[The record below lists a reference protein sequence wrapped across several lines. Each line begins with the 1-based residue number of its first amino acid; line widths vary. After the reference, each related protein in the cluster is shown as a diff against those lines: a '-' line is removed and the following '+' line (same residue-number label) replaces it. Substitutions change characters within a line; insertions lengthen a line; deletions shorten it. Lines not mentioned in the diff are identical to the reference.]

1 MVQSTVCL
9 KESAAKLNTMSE
21 AASRSPRR
29 APVERQRDPA
39 RTKAQLLEA
48 AKAEFGAKGYAA
60 ARVSEIAAKAGVNKQ
75 LISYYFG
82 GKEGLYNALTAT
94 MYGDYAS
101 AADHDKPFAE
111 VVRFFVQSGVRDH
124 DLAKLFL
131 WENLTDGAPDPIGVE
146 GQREFLQQ
154 QVEYVR
160 ARQAAGDFPADL
172 DPAFLL
178 LIFMA
183 ASNAALALPRVVR
196 AVSGQDP
203 TSAEFA
209 DAYGE
214 QLARLIGHLADPG
227 KR

>member
-1 MVQSTVCL
+1 
-9 KESAAKLNTMSE
+9 MSE
-21 AASRSPRR
+21 TAPRSPRR
-29 APVERQRDPA
+29 APVERQRDPE

-94 MYGDYAS
+94 MYQDYVTTS
-101 AADHDKPFAE
+101 DHDRPFAD
-111 VVRFFVQSGVRDH
+111 VMRYFVQSGVQDH
-124 DLAKLFL
+124 DLARLFL
-131 WENLTDGAPDPIGVE
+131 WENLTDGAPDAVGVE

-160 ARQAAGDFPADL
+160 ARQTAGDLPADL

-183 ASNAALALPRVVR
+183 ASSAALALPRVVR

-203 TSAEFA
+203 NSAEFA
-209 DAYGE
+209 EAYGD
-214 QLARLIGHLADPG
+214 QLARLVGHLASGRD
-227 KR
+227 RDA

>member
-1 MVQSTVCL
+1 
-9 KESAAKLNTMSE
+9 MSE
-21 AASRSPRR
+21 AAARSPRR
-29 APVERQRDPA
+29 APVERQRDPE
-39 RTKAQLLEA
+39 RTKTQLLEA

-94 MYGDYAS
+94 MYDGYA
-101 AADHDKPFAE
+101 AVADHDRPFAE

-131 WENLTDGAPDPIGVE
+131 WENLTDGAPGAIGVE
-146 GQREFLQQ
+146 DQREFLRR

-178 LIFMA
+178 VIFMA
-183 ASNAALALPRVVR
+183 ASSAALALPRIVR
-196 AVSGQDP
+196 AVSGQEPD
-203 TSAEFA
+203 SAEFA
-209 DAYGE
+209 EAYGE
-214 QLARLIGHLADPG
+214 QLARLVGHLADPG

>member
-1 MVQSTVCL
+1 MSD
-9 KESAAKLNTMSE
+9 AAP
-21 AASRSPRR
+21 RSPRR
-29 APVERQRDPA
+29 APVERQRDPE
-39 RTKAQLLEA
+39 RTKALLLEA

-94 MYGDYAS
+94 MYDDYVAAS
-101 AADHDKPFAE
+101 EHDKPFAE
-111 VVRFFVQSGVRDH
+111 VVRFFVQSGIRDH

-131 WENLTDGAPDPIGVE
+131 WENLTDGAPDAIGVE
-146 GQREFLQQ
+146 GQRDFLQR

-160 ARQAAGDFPADL
+160 ARQAAGDFPEGL

-178 LIFMA
+178 VIFMA
-183 ASNAALALPRVVR
+183 ASSAALALPRVVR

-203 TSAEFA
+203 NSAEFA
-209 DAYGE
+209 DAYGD
-214 QLARLIGHLADPG
+214 QLALLIGHLADPK

>member
-1 MVQSTVCL
+1 
-9 KESAAKLNTMSE
+9 MSE

-29 APVERQRDPA
+29 APVERQRDPE

-60 ARVSEIAAKAGVNKQ
+60 ARVSEIAARAGVNKQ

-82 GKEGLYNALTAT
+82 GKEGLYTALTAT
-94 MYGDYAS
+94 MYDDYA
-101 AADHDKPFAE
+101 AVADHDKPFAE

-124 DLAKLFL
+124 DLARLFL
-131 WENLTDGAPDPIGVE
+131 WENLTDGAPDAIGVE
-146 GQREFLQQ
+146 DQRGFLQN

-160 ARQAAGDFPADL
+160 ARQAAGELPADL

-178 LIFMA
+178 VIFMA
-183 ASNAALALPRVVR
+183 ASSAALALPRIVR
-196 AVSGQDP
+196 AVSGQAPD
-203 TSAEFA
+203 SAEFA
-209 DAYGE
+209 EAYGD
-214 QLARLIGHLADPG
+214 QLARLVGHLSDAG

>member
-1 MVQSTVCL
+1 
-9 KESAAKLNTMSE
+9 MSE
-21 AASRSPRR
+21 AARSPRR
-29 APVERQRDPA
+29 APVERQRDPE

-94 MYGDYAS
+94 MYGDYA
-101 AADHDKPFAE
+101 AVADHEKPFAE
-111 VVRFFVQSGVRDH
+111 VVRFFARSGVRDH

-131 WENLTDGAPDPIGVE
+131 WENLTDGAPDAIGVE
-146 GQREFLQQ
+146 RQREFLQR
-154 QVEYVR
+154 QVEYIRV
-160 ARQAAGDFPADL
+160 RQAAGDFPADL

-178 LIFMA
+178 VIFMA
-183 ASNAALALPRVVR
+183 ASSAALALPRVVR

-203 TSAEFA
+203 QSAEFA
-209 DAYGE
+209 EAYGE
-214 QLARLIGHLADPG
+214 QLARLVGHLADSP
-227 KR
+227 

>member
-1 MVQSTVCL
+1 
-9 KESAAKLNTMSE
+9 MSE
-21 AASRSPRR
+21 AAPRSPRR
-29 APVERQRDPA
+29 APAERQRDPE

-60 ARVSEIAAKAGVNKQ
+60 ARVSEIAARAGVNKQ

-94 MYGDYAS
+94 MYDDYVAAS
-101 AADHDKPFAE
+101 EHDMPFAD
-111 VVRFFVQSGVRDH
+111 VVRFFAQSGVRDH

-131 WENLTDGAPDPIGVE
+131 WENLTDGAPDAIGVE
-146 GQREFLQQ
+146 GQRGFLQR

-160 ARQAAGDFPADL
+160 ARQAAGDFPDDL

-178 LIFMA
+178 VIFMA
-183 ASNAALALPRVVR
+183 ASSAALALPRVVR
-196 AVSGQDP
+196 AVTGQDP
-203 TSAEFA
+203 NSAEFA

-214 QLARLIGHLADPG
+214 QLARLVGHLADPG

>member
-1 MVQSTVCL
+1 MSD
-9 KESAAKLNTMSE
+9 AAP
-21 AASRSPRR
+21 RSPRR
-29 APVERQRDPA
+29 APVERQRDPE
-39 RTKAQLLEA
+39 RTKALLLEA

-94 MYGDYAS
+94 MYDDYVAAS
-101 AADHDKPFAE
+101 EHDRPFAE
-111 VVRFFVQSGVRDH
+111 VVRFFVQSGIRDH

-131 WENLTDGAPDPIGVE
+131 WENLTDGAPDAIGVE
-146 GQREFLQQ
+146 GQRDFLQR

-160 ARQAAGDFPADL
+160 ARQAAGDFPEDL

-178 LIFMA
+178 VIFMA
-183 ASNAALALPRVVR
+183 ASSAALALPRVVR

-203 TSAEFA
+203 NSPEFA
-209 DAYGE
+209 DAYGD
-214 QLARLIGHLADPG
+214 QLALLIGHLADPK

>member
-1 MVQSTVCL
+1 
-9 KESAAKLNTMSE
+9 MSE

-29 APVERQRDPA
+29 APVERQRDPE

-60 ARVSEIAAKAGVNKQ
+60 ARVSEIAARAGVNKQ

-94 MYGDYAS
+94 MYQDYVAVS
-101 AADHDKPFAE
+101 DHDKPFAE
-111 VVRFFVQSGVRDH
+111 VVRYFVQSGVRDH

-131 WENLTDGAPDPIGVE
+131 WENLTDGAPEAVGLDE
-146 GQREFLQQ
+146 QREFLQR

-160 ARQAAGDFPADL
+160 ARQAAGDFPEDL

-178 LIFMA
+178 LTFMA
-183 ASNAALALPRVVR
+183 ASSAALALPRVVR

-203 TSAEFA
+203 NSAEFA
-209 DAYGE
+209 EAYGD
-214 QLARLIGHLADPG
+214 QLARLLGHLADPG

>member
-1 MVQSTVCL
+1 MIVSTVRL
-9 KESAAKLNTMSE
+9 KESAAKLNRMSE
-21 AASRSPRR
+21 AAARSPRR
-29 APVERQRDPA
+29 APVERQRDPE

-60 ARVSEIAAKAGVNKQ
+60 ARVSEIAARAGVNKQ

-94 MYGDYAS
+94 MYGDYA
-101 AADHDKPFAE
+101 AVADHEKPFAE
-111 VVRFFVQSGVRDH
+111 VVRFFARSGVRDH

-131 WENLTDGAPDPIGVE
+131 WENLTDGAPDAIGVE
-146 GQREFLQQ
+146 GQREFLQR

-178 LIFMA
+178 VIFMA
-183 ASNAALALPRVVR
+183 ASSAALALPRVVR

-203 TSAEFA
+203 QSAEFA
-209 DAYGE
+209 EAYGE
-214 QLARLIGHLADPG
+214 QLARVVGHLADSP
-227 KR
+227 

>member
-1 MVQSTVCL
+1 
-9 KESAAKLNTMSE
+9 MSE
-21 AASRSPRR
+21 AAPRSPRR
-29 APVERQRDPA
+29 APAERQRDPE
-39 RTKAQLLEA
+39 RTKVQLLEA

-60 ARVSEIAAKAGVNKQ
+60 ARVSEIAARAGVNKQ

-94 MYGDYAS
+94 MYDDYVAAS
-101 AADHDKPFAE
+101 EHDMPFAD
-111 VVRFFVQSGVRDH
+111 VVRFFAQSGVRDH

-131 WENLTDGAPDPIGVE
+131 WENLTDGTPDAIGVE
-146 GQREFLQQ
+146 GQRGFLQR

-178 LIFMA
+178 VIFMA
-183 ASNAALALPRVVR
+183 ASSAALALPRVVR
-196 AVSGQDP
+196 AVTGQDP
-203 TSAEFA
+203 NSAEFA
-209 DAYGE
+209 EAYGE
-214 QLARLIGHLADPG
+214 QLARLVGHLADPG

>member
-1 MVQSTVCL
+1 
-9 KESAAKLNTMSE
+9 MSE
-21 AASRSPRR
+21 AAPRSPRR
-29 APVERQRDPA
+29 APVERQRDPE

-94 MYGDYAS
+94 MYDDYVTV
-101 AADHDKPFAE
+101 ADHGKPFAE
-111 VVRFFVQSGVRDH
+111 VVRFFAQSGVRDH

-131 WENLTDGAPDPIGVE
+131 WENLTDGAPDAIGVE
-146 GQREFLQQ
+146 GQREFLQR

-178 LIFMA
+178 VIFMA
-183 ASNAALALPRVVR
+183 ASSAALTLPRIVR
-196 AVSGQDP
+196 AVTGQDP
-203 TSAEFA
+203 GSAGFA
-209 DAYGE
+209 EAYGE
-214 QLARLIGHLADPG
+214 QLARLVGHLG
-227 KR
+227 EQEL

>member
-1 MVQSTVCL
+1 M
-9 KESAAKLNTMSE
+9 KESAAKLNRMSE
-21 AASRSPRR
+21 AAPRSPRR
-29 APVERQRDPA
+29 APVERQRDPE

-94 MYGDYAS
+94 MYDDYVTV
-101 AADHDKPFAE
+101 ADHGKPFAE
-111 VVRFFVQSGVRDH
+111 VVRFFAQSGVRDH

-131 WENLTDGAPDPIGVE
+131 WENLTDGAPDAIGVE
-146 GQREFLQQ
+146 GQREFLQR

-178 LIFMA
+178 VIFMA
-183 ASNAALALPRVVR
+183 ASSAALALPRIVR
-196 AVSGQDP
+196 AVTGQDP
-203 TSAEFA
+203 GSAEFA
-209 DAYGE
+209 EAYGE
-214 QLARLIGHLADPG
+214 QLARLVGHLG
-227 KR
+227 EQEL

>member
-1 MVQSTVCL
+1 
-9 KESAAKLNTMSE
+9 MSE
-21 AASRSPRR
+21 ATPRSPRR
-29 APVERQRDPA
+29 APAERQRDPE

-48 AKAEFGAKGYAA
+48 AKVEFGAKGYAA

-94 MYGDYAS
+94 MYDDYVAAS
-101 AADHDKPFAE
+101 EHDMPFAD
-111 VVRFFVQSGVRDH
+111 VVRFFAQSGVRDH

-131 WENLTDGAPDPIGVE
+131 WENLTDGAPDAIGVE
-146 GQREFLQQ
+146 GQRGFLQR
-154 QVEYVR
+154 QVEYVQ

-178 LIFMA
+178 VIFMA
-183 ASNAALALPRVVR
+183 ASSAALALPRVVR
-196 AVSGQDP
+196 AVTGQDP
-203 TSAEFA
+203 NSAEFA

-214 QLARLIGHLADPG
+214 QLARLVGHLTEPG

>member
-1 MVQSTVCL
+1 
-9 KESAAKLNTMSE
+9 MSE
-21 AASRSPRR
+21 AAARSPRR
-29 APVERQRDPA
+29 APVERQRDPE

-94 MYGDYAS
+94 MYDDYVAVS
-101 AADHDKPFAE
+101 DHGQPFSD
-111 VVRFFVQSGVRDH
+111 VVRFFAQSGVRDH

-131 WENLTDGAPDPIGVE
+131 WENLTDGAPDAIGVE
-146 GQREFLQQ
+146 GQREFLQR

-172 DPAFLL
+172 DPGFLL
-178 LIFMA
+178 VIFMA
-183 ASNAALALPRVVR
+183 AASAALALPRVAR
-196 AVSGQDP
+196 AVTGQDP
-203 TSAEFA
+203 HSAEFA
-209 DAYGE
+209 EAYGE
-214 QLARLIGHLADPG
+214 QLARLVGHLATGRDQEA
-227 KR
+227 

>member
-1 MVQSTVCL
+1 MP
-9 KESAAKLNTMSE
+9 E
-21 AASRSPRR
+21 AVPRSPRR
-29 APVERQRDPA
+29 APVERQRDPE

-60 ARVSEIAAKAGVNKQ
+60 ARVSEIAARAGVNKQ

-94 MYGDYAS
+94 MYDDYVAAS
-101 AADHDKPFAE
+101 DDSTPFAE
-111 VVRFFVQSGVRDH
+111 VVRFFVQSGIRDH

-131 WENLTDGAPDPIGVE
+131 WENLTDGAPDAIGVD
-146 GQREFLQQ
+146 GQRGFLQR

-178 LIFMA
+178 VIFMA
-183 ASNAALALPRVVR
+183 ASSAALAFPRVVR

-203 TSAEFA
+203 NSAEFA
-209 DAYGE
+209 EAYGE
-214 QLARLIGHLADPG
+214 QLSRLVGHLADPG

>member
-1 MVQSTVCL
+1 
-9 KESAAKLNTMSE
+9 MSE
-21 AASRSPRR
+21 AAPRSPRR
-29 APVERQRDPA
+29 APVERQRDPE

-94 MYGDYAS
+94 MYDDYVTV
-101 AADHDKPFAE
+101 ADHGKPFAE
-111 VVRFFVQSGVRDH
+111 VVRFFAQSGVRDH

-131 WENLTDGAPDPIGVE
+131 WENLTDGAPDAIGVE
-146 GQREFLQQ
+146 GQREFLQR

-178 LIFMA
+178 VIFMA
-183 ASNAALALPRVVR
+183 ASSAALALPRIVR
-196 AVSGQDP
+196 AVTGQDP
-203 TSAEFA
+203 GSAEFA
-209 DAYGE
+209 EAYGE
-214 QLARLIGHLADPG
+214 QLARLVGHLG
-227 KR
+227 EQEL

>member
-1 MVQSTVCL
+1 
-9 KESAAKLNTMSE
+9 MSE
-21 AASRSPRR
+21 AAPRSPRR
-29 APVERQRDPA
+29 APVERQRDPE

-48 AKAEFGAKGYAA
+48 AKSEFGAKGYAA
-60 ARVSEIAAKAGVNKQ
+60 ARVSEIAARAGVNKQ

-94 MYGDYAS
+94 MYDDYVAAS
-101 AADHDKPFAE
+101 EHDMPFAE
-111 VVRFFVQSGVRDH
+111 SIRFFVQSGIRDH

-131 WENLTDGAPDPIGVE
+131 WENLTDGAPDAIGVE
-146 GQREFLQQ
+146 GQRGFLER

-178 LIFMA
+178 VIFMA
-183 ASNAALALPRVVR
+183 AASATLAFPRVVR

-203 TSAEFA
+203 QSAEVVE
-209 DAYGE
+209 AYGE

>member
-1 MVQSTVCL
+1 
-9 KESAAKLNTMSE
+9 MSE
-21 AASRSPRR
+21 AAPRSPRR
-29 APVERQRDPA
+29 APAERQRDPE

-60 ARVSEIAAKAGVNKQ
+60 ARVSEIAARAGVNKQ

-94 MYGDYAS
+94 MYDDYVAAS
-101 AADHDKPFAE
+101 EHDMPFAD
-111 VVRFFVQSGVRDH
+111 VVRFFAQSGVRDH

-131 WENLTDGAPDPIGVE
+131 WENLTDGAPDAIGVE
-146 GQREFLQQ
+146 GQRGFLQR
-154 QVEYVR
+154 QVEYVQ

-178 LIFMA
+178 VIFMA
-183 ASNAALALPRVVR
+183 ASSAALALPRVVR
-196 AVSGQDP
+196 AVTGQDP
-203 TSAEFA
+203 NSAEFA
-209 DAYGE
+209 EAYGE
-214 QLARLIGHLADPG
+214 QLARLVGHLADPE

>member
-1 MVQSTVCL
+1 
-9 KESAAKLNTMSE
+9 MSE
-21 AASRSPRR
+21 AAPRSPRR
-29 APVERQRDPA
+29 APVERQRDPE
-39 RTKAQLLEA
+39 RTKAQLLDA

-94 MYGDYAS
+94 MYDDYVAAS
-101 AADHDKPFAE
+101 EHDMPFAD
-111 VVRFFVQSGVRDH
+111 VVRFFAQSGVRDH

-131 WENLTDGAPDPIGVE
+131 WENLTDGAPDAIGVE
-146 GQREFLQQ
+146 GQRGFLQR

-172 DPAFLL
+172 DPEFLL

-183 ASNAALALPRVVR
+183 ASSAALALPRVVR

-203 TSAEFA
+203 NSAEFA
-209 DAYGE
+209 EAYGE
-214 QLARLIGHLADPG
+214 QLARLVGHLAVPR
-227 KR
+227 K

>member
-1 MVQSTVCL
+1 MP
-9 KESAAKLNTMSE
+9 E

-29 APVERQRDPA
+29 APVERQRDPE

-48 AKAEFGAKGYAA
+48 AKSEFGAKGYAA

-94 MYGDYAS
+94 MYDDYVAAS
-101 AADHDKPFAE
+101 EHDKPFAE
-111 VVRFFVQSGVRDH
+111 VVRFFAQSGVRDH

-131 WENLTDGAPDPIGVE
+131 WENLTDGAPDAIGVE
-146 GQREFLQQ
+146 GQRGFLEL
-154 QVEYVR
+154 QVDYVR

-172 DPAFLL
+172 DPEFLL

-183 ASNAALALPRVVR
+183 AASAGLALPRVVR
-196 AVSGQDP
+196 AVTGQDP
-203 TSAEFA
+203 NSAEFA
-209 DAYGE
+209 EAYGD
-214 QLARLIGHLADPG
+214 QLARLVGHLATPR
-227 KR
+227 K